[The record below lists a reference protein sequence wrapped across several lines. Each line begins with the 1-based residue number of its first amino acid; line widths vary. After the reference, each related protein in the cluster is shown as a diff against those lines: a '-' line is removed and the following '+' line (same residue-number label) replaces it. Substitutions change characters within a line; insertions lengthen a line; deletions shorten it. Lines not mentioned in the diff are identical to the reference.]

1 MAWSLW
7 TSHLWSTS
15 HTYALWSHTI
25 SMLWCRERGLVHMD
39 VAPSN
44 VMLTAPFE
52 SALELDAGELMR
64 WQVGLKCAGR

>member
-1 MAWSLW
+1 
-7 TSHLWSTS
+7 
-15 HTYALWSHTI
+15 
-25 SMLWCRERGLVHMD
+25 MLWCRERGLVHMD
-39 VAPSN
+39 IAPSN